1 MNNNKKRSKTQTR
14 VSKQGVAPVA
24 LQVTVNSKGEKKK
37 KARNLLS
44 VGGSDGERYKTALM
58 NPFSDA
64 ALGVRVPDQ
73 FFAPTA
79 TLALREIVT
88 MSNNA
93 QGLAEVILLPSVIQ
107 PAVSFKGSIAN
118 GSTMYLPDGQVY
130 LNAMISNSPAALQSK
145 ITNHRIVSWGVRIR
159 NTSALTATAGVLTVA
174 ALPTRDRTRVPSNLQ
189 VGPQGPLANIVSA
202 NAENFLSGIGIPFS
216 GSGTT
221 ASVDTTSLLDLP
233 FHARYQG
240 VQLAEQTFEVHP
252 KMCSPSALHFR
263 NSANST
269 WGMDSAYYSA
279 TGSTTG
285 DGSYVLA
292 DGWTPIVVA
301 FSGGSTVAGS
311 QTFDIEIIYH
321 IEGSPNVQTGT
332 IFVADTPVS
341 VHNPVAVLLAQ
352 AALNSAPT
360 FTKVAGAAMA
370 AYRAFSGQ

>member
-1 MNNNKKRSKTQTR
+1 MKNKMKRSKTSTQ

-24 LQVTVNSKGEKKK
+24 LQVTVNSKGTQKK
-37 KARNLLS
+37 KARNVLTH
-44 VGGSDGERYKTALM
+44 GDSDAGMYKTALM

-64 ALGVRVPDQ
+64 ALGARVPDQ

-88 MSNNA
+88 MQNNA

-107 PAVSFKGSIAN
+107 PAVSFRGSIAN
-118 GSTMYLPDGQVY
+118 GTTLTLPDGNTYANGVIT
-130 LNAMISNSPAALQSK
+130 NDATALVAK

-159 NTSALTATAGVLTVA
+159 NTSSLTATSGVLTVA
-174 ALPTRDRTRVPSNLQ
+174 ALPTRDRTRCPGNLQ
-189 VGPQGPLANIVSA
+189 IGPTPALSAIASA
-202 NAENFLSGIGIPFS
+202 NAENYLRGIGIPFS

-252 KMCSPSALHFR
+252 KMCSPAALHFR
-263 NSANST
+263 NSTNST
-269 WGMDSAYYSA
+269 WGLDSSYYNASGA
-279 TGSTTG
+279 TTG
-285 DGSYVLA
+285 DGSYTLA

-301 FSGGSTVAGS
+301 FSGGSTTAGA
-311 QTFDIEIIYH
+311 QTFDLEVIYH

-332 IFVADTPVS
+332 IFVTDAPVS
-341 VHNPVAVLLAQ
+341 THNPVAVLLAQ
-352 AALNSAPT
+352 AAMNSAPT

-370 AYRAFSGQ
+370 AYRSFSGQ